1 MPAIYGTHLEMSEK
15 VKLPI
20 RLSELGVWR
29 AVALNA
35 LQIIPRAVAAEA
47 EKKSQF

>member
-1 MPAIYGTHLEMSEK
+1 MPAIYGIHLEMFEK

-20 RLSELGVWR
+20 RLSELGAWR

-47 EKKSQF
+47 EKSQF